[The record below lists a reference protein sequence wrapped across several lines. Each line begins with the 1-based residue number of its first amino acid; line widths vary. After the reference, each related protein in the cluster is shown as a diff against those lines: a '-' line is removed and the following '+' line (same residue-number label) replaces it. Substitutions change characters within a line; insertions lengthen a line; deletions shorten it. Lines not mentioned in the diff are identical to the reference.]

1 MFARGVYIPTVYIYP
16 HACVLAHSVQALQNI
31 ASVLKAPLPLI
42 TDNSS
47 TRFFRK
53 DHGMKKLP
61 IVIDTR
67 EQLPLDFSPWGD
79 SVSITRATL
88 WPGDYS
94 IRGATHLIAIERKSV
109 TDLIGTMMSGYAGY
123 GATTPKRFDAE
134 LMALRGLALSGAR
147 AMILVEPD
155 GLAQNIGNDAEEQIK
170 AHHYRSMITP
180 DKVLAFVQ
188 SLRENWRVPVVFA
201 ASRHHAAEIAYH
213 ALLAAETLRRTAK
226 AVDADIVS
234 AIEGA
239 RSAPRVSDD
248 KSTTQSAP
256 SDSRGV

>member
-42 TDNSS
+42 TNNSA

-53 DHGMKKLP
+53 DHAMKKLP

-67 EQLPLDFSPWGD
+67 EQLPLDFSPWAD

-94 IRGATHLIAIERKSV
+94 IRGANTRVAIERKSV
-109 TDLIGTMMSGYAGY
+109 SDLIGTMLGGYAGFA
-123 GATTPKRFDAE
+123 ATSPKRFDCE
-134 LMALRGLALSGAR
+134 LMALRGLALSGGKAL
-147 AMILVEPD
+147 IVIEPD
-155 GLAQNIGNDAEEQIK
+155 GTAANIGNTAEEEVK
-170 AHHYRSMITP
+170 AHQYRSRVPP
-180 DKVLAFVQ
+180 DMVLAFV
-188 SLRENWRVPVVFA
+188 SRIRESWHVPVVFA
-201 ASRHHAAEIAYH
+201 ASRSHAAEIVYTT
-213 ALLAAETLRRTAK
+213 LLAAETLRRTAK
-226 AVDADIVS
+226 AADADILA

-248 KSTTQSAP
+248 KSTAQTAP